1 MESVIS
7 KKRTTKNKSKGG
19 SKSDEEET
27 GMEFEGKPR
36 VVLTPLKGHSRAS
49 SVSSNITDDLSRQGI
64 SSTSKRRKYDT
75 EVDNAKEYGLENP
88 SGSCLMPINEEREL
102 EKFLFEESNK
112 VSRPI
117 IKYIL
122 ET

>member
-1 MESVIS
+1 
-7 KKRTTKNKSKGG
+7 
-19 SKSDEEET
+19 
-27 GMEFEGKPR
+27 MEFEGEPR

-49 SVSSNITDDLSRQGI
+49 SVSANITENLSRPGI

-75 EVDNAKEYGLENP
+75 GAHNAKENDLEDIG
-88 SGSCLMPINEEREL
+88 GSCLMPINEEREL